1 MHFPIHRF
9 LPVLVALLVVGAIV
23 RPAAAETA
31 WPREFASEQGTLTVY
46 SPQPESF
53 VGNQLKGRAAASF
66 QRKTET
72 EPTFGVF
79 WFTGRVDIDGSTNA
93 AMVRDIVVTDVHW
106 PESDSTKQ
114 GKVATFITSLVPT
127 LGIPL
132 SLDRLKASLATAA
145 LQEHRSTE
153 GFKSDAPRIVVMD
166 QLAELLQYDGEPRAM
181 AIPDSDLEQVV
192 NSAFAVIHD
201 VKHKRYY
208 LSGGKVWY
216 SATDAKGP
224 WTPTDDV
231 PKDVRKRVPPDTST
245 AAAPAKP
252 PVLVVATEPTE
263 LIATDGPATW
273 QPLGKGDLLYITNT
287 ETPVVR
293 EVATGS
299 VYVLLSGRWYR
310 AATLDGPWS
319 VVRPDQLPA
328 TFQDIPASSPL
339 GAVRVSIAGTREAQD
354 ALLDA
359 HVPQTAAIS
368 RSQAKL
374 EVHYDGD
381 PKFKAVDGTKVEYA
395 VNTSSQVLRIEGTY
409 YACDQAVWFVS
420 SKATGPW
427 AVADS
432 VPSHEIA
439 KIPPSEPVYNV
450 THVTIYETTPT
461 VVYVGYTPGYM
472 WSYPWYGAPIYGTGW
487 YYPPYWGGVYYP
499 RPYTYGYHVA
509 YNPYTG
515 WSMGF
520 SYSNGFMTV
529 GVGFGGGYGGYYRPG
544 YPPGYYR
551 GPGYYPPG
559 GYRRPYYPPNHR
571 PGYPRPS
578 PFADG
583 GRRPDGRNDF
593 GRDGRPSRDNLYQRG
608 DNAGRMAPS
617 SQRRDAAAQSLDR
630 AGKGPNNVFAG
641 SDGKVY
647 RQTPDGW
654 QNHDAGQWKSAA
666 GSGGDRRSAPANLDR
681 DFNAR
686 QRGGDRSMPSRP
698 TRGGGGGGGRRGR

>member
-1 MHFPIHRF
+1 W
-9 LPVLVALLVVGAIV
+9 L
-23 RPAAAETA
+23 
-31 WPREFASEQGTLTVY
+31 
-46 SPQPESF
+46 
-53 VGNQLKGRAAASF
+53 
-66 QRKTET
+66 
-72 EPTFGVF
+72 
-79 WFTGRVDIDGSTNA
+79 TGRVDVDGASNQA
-93 AMVRDIVVTDVHW
+93 LLRDIVVTDVHW
-106 PESDSTKQ
+106 PEGTPEHQD
-114 GKVATFITSLVPT
+114 KVAKFIASLAPT
-127 LGIPL
+127 VGIPF
-132 SLDRLKASLATAA
+132 SLDRLKASLATAN
-145 LQEHRSTE
+145 LQQQRTAES
-153 GFKSDAPRIVVMD
+153 FKHDAPRIVVMD
-166 QLAELLQYDGEPRAM
+166 RLAELLQYDGEPRAM

-192 NSAFAVIHD
+192 NSAFAVLHD

-216 SATDAKGP
+216 VAEDAKGP
-224 WTPTDDV
+224 WKPTDDV

-245 AAAPAKP
+245 APAPAKP
-252 PVLVVATEPTE
+252 PIVVVATEPTE
-263 LIATDGPATW
+263 LIATDGPAAW
-273 QPLGKGDLLYITNT
+273 QPLVKGDLMYVTNT

-299 VYVLLSGRWYR
+299 VFVLLSGRWYR
-310 AATLDGPWS
+310 AATLDGPWT

-354 ALLDA
+354 AMLDA
-359 HVPQTAAIS
+359 QVPQTAAIS

-374 EVHYDGD
+374 EVQYDGE
-381 PKFKAVDGTKVEYA
+381 PKFKAVEGTKVEYA
-395 VNTSSQVLRIEGTY
+395 VNTSSQVLRIEGRY
-409 YACDQAVWFVS
+409 YACDQAVWFVAA
-420 SKATGPW
+420 KATGPW

-432 VPSHEIA
+432 VPTHEIQR
-439 KIPPSEPVYNV
+439 IPPSEPVYNV

-472 WSYPWYGAPIYGTGW
+472 WSYPWYGAPIYGTGY

-520 SYSNGFMTV
+520 SYSNGFMSV

-551 GPGYYPPG
+551 GPAYYPPG

-583 GRRPDGRNDF
+583 GRRPDGWGDR
-593 GRDGRPSRDNLYQRG
+593 GRDGRGSHDNLYQRG

-617 SQRRDAAAQSLDR
+617 AERRDAALQSMDR
-630 AGKGPNNVFAG
+630 VGKGPNDVFAG

-647 RQTPDGW
+647 RKSQDGW
-654 QNHDAGQWKSAA
+654 QNRDEGQWKSAA
-666 GSGGDRRSAPANLDR
+666 GAGADRR
-681 DFNAR
+681 
-686 QRGGDRSMPSRP
+686 
-698 TRGGGGGGGRRGR
+698 